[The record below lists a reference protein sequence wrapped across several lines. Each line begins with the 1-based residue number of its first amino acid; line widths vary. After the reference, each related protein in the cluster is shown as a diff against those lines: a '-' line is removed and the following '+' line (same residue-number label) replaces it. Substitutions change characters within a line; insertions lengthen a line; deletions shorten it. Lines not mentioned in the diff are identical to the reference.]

1 MMAFL
6 FLWGKGE
13 DHKKTINVFSIHMKL
28 QIKLPIMAHSVSS
41 EIICC
46 VTTSDPASV
55 IDNHLI
61 DKDVNIS
68 R

>member
-1 MMAFL
+1 MAFL

-13 DHKKTINVFSIHMKL
+13 DYKETVNVFSIHM
-28 QIKLPIMAHSVSS
+28 KLPIMAHSVSS
-41 EIICC
+41 EITCC

-61 DKDVNIS
+61 YKNVNIS
-68 R
+68 P